1 VNRLKS
7 STIVCV
13 VVCAVSPLGTSGC
26 SDTTLIIAEYKRPN
40 AHDAGSSGASSD
52 SGMGGAGGEA
62 GGALGLAGAG
72 VGPREGAIAIANAA
86 REVFCADHGPALR
99 SVTKPSA
106 GEAAPVCTAGIG
118 RRLFSYALCTCGD
131 MTLSGSLATI
141 DSFDSRQGPYKTAET
156 GSAIGC
162 NGSLQD
168 QAGFPSS
175 IAGTVI
181 VAGSMFQLAAFMSFG
196 GDVKVNTSID
206 LPTVG
211 VGFDRDLWVNGDI
224 RGVVGAPVGRDVHQS
239 LGYTGA
245 DMLSLKGMLYRE
257 PVSVNTPCPCEDE
270 SLLDIRGLV
279 AAAQADNDNA
289 ALLVPPAALGA
300 MTMSMDAGALQTGFT
315 CGRFATPSLVINSD
329 ITSELSG
336 RAALFVDGDLTLNAD
351 FGAGLPEGAELDVF
365 VTGELRFSGPGRLG
379 SQARPSALRLY
390 VGGSNSLTITS
401 ANPIAAQIYAPHTPV
416 LVDSSLAA
424 VFGSIFA
431 AQLETRGIFGLHY
444 DRAIIDAGEGCTS
457 PSPTPAALLCAASC
471 QPCPNGLAAV
481 SGACGACAR
490 DADCCEPL
498 VCADGAC
505 QPLILPRQ

>member
-1 VNRLKS
+1 V
-7 STIVCV
+7 
-13 VVCAVSPLGTSGC
+13 APLGASGC
-26 SDTTLIIAEYKRPN
+26 SGTTWIIADYKRPN
-40 AHDAGSSGASSD
+40 ANDAGSSGASSD
-52 SGMGGAGGEA
+52 SGVGGSGGDPRLGVGDA

-72 VGPREGAIAIANAA
+72 VGPREGAIAIANSA
-86 REVFCADHGPALR
+86 REAFCAEHGPALQ

-131 MTLSGSLATI
+131 MTLSSLATI
-141 DSFDSRQGPYKTAET
+141 DSFDSRQGPYKTSET

-168 QAGFPSS
+168 QAGFPST

-181 VAGSMFQLAAFMSFG
+181 VAGSMFQPAAFVGFG
-196 GDVKVNTSID
+196 GDVKVNASID

-224 RGVVGAPVGRDVHQS
+224 RGGPGASVGRDVHQS
-239 LGYTGA
+239 PGYTGA
-245 DMLSLKGMLYRE
+245 DMLLSLKGRVYRE
-257 PVSVNTPCPCEDE
+257 PVSVNPPCPCEKE

-279 AAAQADNDNA
+279 AAAQANNDNA

-300 MTMSMDAGALQTGFT
+300 MTMSMDAGASQTGFT
-315 CGRFATPSLVINSD
+315 CGRFAAPSLVINSD

-365 VTGELRFSGPGRLG
+365 VTGDLRFSGPGRLG
-379 SQARPSALRLY
+379 NQARPSALRLY
-390 VGGSNSLTITS
+390 LGGSNPLTITA

-424 VFGSIFA
+424 LFGSIFA
-431 AQLETRGIFGLHY
+431 AQLETRGILGMHY

-457 PSPTPAALLCAASC
+457 PRPTPAALVRAASC

-481 SGACGACAR
+481 SGECGACAR

-498 VCADGAC
+498 VCANGAC